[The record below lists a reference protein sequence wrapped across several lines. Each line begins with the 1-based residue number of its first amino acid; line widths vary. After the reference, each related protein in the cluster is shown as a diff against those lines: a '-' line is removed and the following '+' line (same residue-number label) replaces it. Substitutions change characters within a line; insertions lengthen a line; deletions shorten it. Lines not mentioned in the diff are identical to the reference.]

1 MCRDL
6 PSIES
11 FAHTLASGRCPPSTS
26 CWGAAVTASQSN
38 VLQSLSLPADD
49 FVELDVDHRRLV
61 SPALRRCRRSSPDAH
76 RVRHTRIDDSRNQT
90 QNSPS
95 SPLLLWS
102 SVVGGWV
109 RFVSARLLISSLS
122 PRPLFSAG
130 HTTPLGA
137 SPTSFSLARVT
148 SLAYPESQ
156 NDGRHPKIRGYPHLR
171 SPGETALRGPSIY
184 TAATAPPSWPTPPHP
199 LLFPSQPGTTRRK
212 ITDPRAPSPH
222 RPMTPSPP
230 WRTAISSSTASPV
243 TAEAGKPPSTTAP

>member
-90 QNSPS
+90 QNSPY

-109 RFVSARLLISSLS
+109 RFVSARLIISSLS
-122 PRPLFSAG
+122 PRPLFSTG

-137 SPTSFSLARVT
+137 SPTSFSLARRRHISCLPGIPERRAT
-148 SLAYPESQ
+148 SENQGLPSPSLSRG
-156 NDGRHPKIRGYPHLR
+156 NCPPGDHLSIRRP
-171 SPGETALRGPSIY
+171 
-184 TAATAPPSWPTPPHP
+184 
-199 LLFPSQPGTTRRK
+199 
-212 ITDPRAPSPH
+212 PH
-222 RPMTPSPP
+222 RPLGLRRHIPYYSRLNPGP
-230 WRTAISSSTASPV
+230 HAA
-243 TAEAGKPPSTTAP
+243 K